1 MINEESPGEGRVAS
15 PARASVLLLVIL
27 LALMGW
33 ELHGM
38 TGGFALVGWFPWLD
52 AQGGGDQDWRIA
64 LTWWPRLAT
73 ALIAGAGLALAGVLM
88 QQVLRNP
95 LASPTTLGVAGGANL
110 ALMAASLFAPALMRI
125 GPEWVALA
133 GGAVAMGLVFI
144 LSWRQA
150 LSPLVVVLA
159 GLVVNLYL
167 GAVAMVLL
175 LFNQETLQGL
185 LIWGAGSLAQDGWQ
199 DAAFLWPRLLAGLM
213 IAALLLRPL
222 RVLELDD
229 ASGRSLG
236 VNLAGLRLAAL
247 ATAVFLTGTV
257 VSVVGLIGFI
267 GLAAPN
273 IARLLGAKRLGSRL
287 VWAPVIGALLLAVTD
302 LLLQSVDAWLP
313 TLIPTGA
320 MTAALGAPLLL
331 WLIPRLRLEATAPGS
346 GETRWPRT
354 DRPRRRLTWMA
365 VALLPVALAALFS
378 GHVAGEWDWWSGT
391 APVWEWRLP
400 RLLAAA
406 GAGVLLAVAGTA
418 LQRLTGNPMAS
429 PEVLGISGGVTIFL
443 LLGIV
448 LIPGV
453 SLPLLLLLGVAGG
466 LAALTVLIALNAR
479 SGFLPERLLL
489 TGVAITALA
498 EAVRAVVLA
507 GSDPRGQQIVA
518 WLSGSTYFVGT
529 GQAIAVLCFGA
540 IAAGGVLLL
549 SRWLDL
555 LPLGAPISRALGVP
569 IAGGRLAVLG
579 VSAVFTAAAT
589 LVIGPLSFVGLLA
602 PHMARLLGLSR
613 ARDHLIGAALIGAVL
628 MILADWIGRQ
638 IQFPNEIP
646 AGLVASL
653 IGGTYFLW
661 ALRRL

>member
-1 MINEESPGEGRVAS
+1 MPSERTAMS
-15 PARASVLLLVIL
+15 PAGASGLLLVVL
-27 LALMGW
+27 LGLMGV
-33 ELHGM
+33 ELHAA
-38 TGGFALVGWFPWLD
+38 TGGFALGEWLRPL
-52 AQGGGDQDWRIA
+52 AGPTGTGEWLLA
-64 LTWWPRLAT
+64 LTWWPRLVT
-73 ALIAGAGLALAGVLM
+73 ALIAGAGLAIAGVLM

-110 ALMAASLFAPALMRI
+110 ALMAASLFAPGLMLV
-125 GPEWVALA
+125 GSEWVALA
-133 GGAVAMGLVFI
+133 GGAAAMGLVFL

-167 GAVAMVLL
+167 GALAMVLL

-185 LIWGAGSLAQDGWQ
+185 LIWGAGSLAQDGWH
-199 DAAFLWPRLLAGLM
+199 DAAFLLPRLAVGLV
-213 IAALLLRPL
+213 AAWLLLRPL

-247 ATAVFLTGTV
+247 GAAVFLTGTV

-273 IARLLGAKRLGSRL
+273 IARLLGAERLGARL
-287 VWAPVIGALLLAVTD
+287 FWAPIIGALLLAVTD
-302 LLLQSVDAWLP
+302 LLLQSASAWLP

-331 WLIPRLRLEATAPGS
+331 WLIPRLRLEVAPPTL
-346 GETRWPRT
+346 GETGWPRAG
-354 DRPRRRLTWMA
+354 RPERRLMWIA
-365 VALLPVALAALFS
+365 AALVPATLLALFS
-378 GHVAGEWDWWSGT
+378 GHVAGQWTWWSG
-391 APVWEWRLP
+391 ASPVWEWRLP
-400 RLLAAA
+400 RMLAAA
-406 GAGVLLAVAGTA
+406 GAGILLAVAGTL

-429 PEVLGISGGVTIFL
+429 PEVLGISGGVAIFL

-448 LIPGV
+448 LLPAV
-453 SLPLLLLLGVAGG
+453 SLPLLVLLGVAG
-466 LAALTVLIALNAR
+466 ALVALVVLITLNAR

-498 EAVRAVVLA
+498 EAVRALVLA

-529 GQAIAVLCFGA
+529 AEAFVVLGFGVLAALAVL
-540 IAAGGVLLL
+540 VL

-555 LPLGAPISRALGVP
+555 LPLGAPVSRALGVP
-569 IAGGRLAVLG
+569 VGGGRLAVLG
-579 VSAVFTAAAT
+579 VSAVLTAAAT

-613 ARDHLIGAALIGAVL
+613 ARDHLLGAALIGAVL

-638 IQFPNEIP
+638 IQFPHEIP

>member
-1 MINEESPGEGRVAS
+1 MRTERIAVSNVGAS
-15 PARASVLLLVIL
+15 GLLLL
-27 LALMGW
+27 ALFALMGW

-38 TGGFALVGWFPWLD
+38 TGGFAIDRWFPWL
-52 AQGGGDQDWRIA
+52 GDGLSTSNDWLIA
-64 LTWWPRLAT
+64 LTWWPRLVT
-73 ALIAGAGLALAGVLM
+73 ALVAGAGLAIAGVLM

-110 ALMAASLFAPALMRI
+110 ALMAASLFAPGLMLA
-125 GPEWVALA
+125 GPEWVALL
-133 GGAVAMGLVFI
+133 GGAAAMGLVFL

-167 GAVAMVLL
+167 GALAMALL

-185 LIWGAGSLAQDGWQ
+185 LIWGGGSLAQDGWH
-199 DAAFLWPRLLAGLM
+199 DPAFLLPRVLVGLV
-213 IAALLLRPL
+213 AAWLLLRPL

-236 VNLAGLRLAAL
+236 VNLAWLRLAAL
-247 ATAVFLTGTV
+247 GAAVFLTGTV

-267 GLAAPN
+267 GLAAPS
-273 IARLLGAKRLGSRL
+273 IARLLGAERLGARL
-287 VWAPVIGALLLAVTD
+287 LWAPIVGALLLAITD

-320 MTAALGAPLLL
+320 MAAALGAPMLL
-331 WLIPRLRLEATAPGS
+331 WLIPRLRLETAPPTLAGAN
-346 GETRWPRT
+346 WPIAR
-354 DRPRRRLTWMA
+354 RPTTWLVWLA
-365 VALLPVALAALFS
+365 VALIPASLLALFS
-378 GHVAGEWDWWSGT
+378 GHVAGEWSWWSGT
-391 APVWEWRLP
+391 MPVWEWRLP
-400 RLLAAA
+400 RMLAAA
-406 GAGVLLAVAGTA
+406 GAGVLLAIAGTL

-429 PEVLGISGGVTIFL
+429 PEVLGISGGVSIFL

-448 LIPGV
+448 LLPSV
-453 SLPLLLLLGVAGG
+453 NLPLLAILGVAGA
-466 LAALTVLIALNAR
+466 LAALAVLVLLNVG

-498 EAVRAVVLA
+498 EAVRALVLA

-518 WLSGSTYFVGT
+518 WLSGSTYFVGD
-529 GQAIAVLCFGA
+529 AEAFAVLGFGVL
-540 IAAGGVLLL
+540 AALGTLLL

-555 LPLGAPISRALGVP
+555 LSLGATISRALGVP
-569 IAGGRLAVLG
+569 IAAGRLTVLVVAAVL
-579 VSAVFTAAAT
+579 TAAAT

-613 ARDHLIGAALIGAVL
+613 ARDHLLGAALIGAVL
-628 MILADWIGRQ
+628 MIMADWVGRQ

-661 ALRRL
+661 ALRRF